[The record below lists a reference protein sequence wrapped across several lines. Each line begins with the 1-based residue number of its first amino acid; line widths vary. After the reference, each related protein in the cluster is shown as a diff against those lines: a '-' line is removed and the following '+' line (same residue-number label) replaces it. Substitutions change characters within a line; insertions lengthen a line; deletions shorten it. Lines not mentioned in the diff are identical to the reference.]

1 MVLQDADGNWV
12 YRNSETGELLESEP
26 PGWQKQDNHPW
37 TMVQDPKTGKW
48 VYQNT
53 ETGETQETPPDGC
66 LKSTAFAFFFP
77 YCLHG
82 LRQCLSWR
90 SSPRRCLSVVL
101 PLPSCQ

>member
-77 YCLHG
+77 TAFMA
-82 LRQCLSWR
+82 
-90 SSPRRCLSVVL
+90 
-101 PLPSCQ
+101 